1 MDSKLPG
8 YPPSE
13 LSIRR
18 WTPSNSQR
26 STTNIIP
33 ESLSD
38 SFMPSLTHINKLY
51 SKHHSR
57 SRKLLKKKAQLPEIK
72 SQINKA
78 SEIQS
83 KTNEKNIFVIKKRIN
98 KSKSLKI
105 NQSKQGVK
113 IRKILLSPVEWTL
126 KKTKMNTCIIK

>member
-8 YPPSE
+8 YPPSG

-18 WTPSNSQR
+18 WTPLNSKR
-26 STTNIIP
+26 STTNILT

-38 SFMPSLTHINKLY
+38 SFMPSHAHINKY

-57 SRKLLKKKAQLPEIK
+57 SRKLLKKKSQLPEIR

-78 SEIQS
+78 SETQS
-83 KTNEKNIFVIKKRIN
+83 KINEKNIFLIKKRIY
-98 KSKSLKI
+98 KSKSLKV
-105 NQSKQGVK
+105 NQIKQGVK

-126 KKTKMNTCIIK
+126 KKTKLNICINK